1 MVIRTIKL
9 EQSNSETY
17 TSNAGLTLIG
27 QCIQLSLLDSIP
39 FEKKQRD
46 GISHSDILKSY
57 LSLASLGKSDFEAIE
72 NYREDAYLQDVVGIT
87 TIPSSSTLRQRMDDQ
102 ADDYRSVMDTAMMN
116 FMINAQVPVTAIAT
130 GHVVLDLDV
139 FPMDNSKTKKEG
151 VSRTYKGHDGYAP
164 LAVYLGEEGWCL
176 ACELREGKQH
186 GQKEFIHTLERI
198 LPRARLLTSLP
209 LLMRLDSGHDA
220 RENRLYLEKEK
231 VDYLIKWNPRQ
242 EKKAGK
248 VWLCLAEE
256 MGDQVIW
263 ETPREGKRIATFSV
277 QVKQEIA
284 GTLHTFR
291 RIMQIT
297 ERCIDK
303 KGQRLLLPEI
313 EVEGWWTSLAQPE
326 QEIIELYKQHATS
339 EQFHSEF
346 KTDLDVER
354 LPSGKFDTNDLVLA
368 CHAVAYNML
377 RFIGLQ
383 GLMGENSPV
392 RHSAKRRRVK
402 TVLQEFMY
410 LAARVM
416 KRSRQYWLRFSKQ
429 CAAYHAFGQVYR
441 HLASL

>member
-1 MVIRTIKL
+1 MVIRKIHI
-9 EQSNSETY
+9 EQSTTETY

-27 QCIQLSLLDSIP
+27 QCIKLSLLDSSP
-39 FEKKQRD
+39 FEKQQQG

-72 NYREDAYLQDVVGIT
+72 NFRGDTYFQEVVGIDQV
-87 TIPSSSTLRQRMDDQ
+87 PSAPTLRQRMDDQ
-102 ADDYRSVMDTAMMN
+102 ADDYRQVIDTTMIN
-116 FMINAQVPVTAIAT
+116 FMVKSHVPITALST
-130 GHVVLDLDV
+130 GHVALDLDV

-186 GQKEFIHTLERI
+186 SQKEFIYTLERI
-198 LPRARLLTSLP
+198 LPRARLLTSKP

-220 RENRLYLEKEK
+220 LENRLYLESEQ

-242 EKKAGK
+242 NKKRGTDWLAVAEK
-248 VWLCLAEE
+248 
-256 MGDQVIW
+256 MGVDVIW

-277 QVKQEIA
+277 TVTEEIEE
-284 GTLHTFR
+284 HTQSFR
-291 RIMQIT
+291 RVMQIT
-297 ERCIDK
+297 ERRIDK
-303 KGQRLLLPEI
+303 KGQVLLIPDI
-313 EVEGWWTSLAQPE
+313 EVEGWWTSLKQSDLDV
-326 QEIIELYKQHATS
+326 IELYKQHATS

-368 CHAVAYNML
+368 CHAFAYNML
-377 RFIGLQ
+377 RFIGLL
-383 GLMGENSPV
+383 GLMGDDSPV
-392 RHSAKRRRVK
+392 RHPAKRRRIK
-402 TVLQEFMY
+402 TVLQELMY

-416 KRSRQYWLRFSKQ
+416 KRSRQHWLRFSKG
-429 CAAYHAFGQVYR
+429 CTGYNAFGLVYR
-441 HLASL
+441 YLASL

>member
-1 MVIRTIKL
+1 L
-9 EQSNSETY
+9 EQSTTETY

-39 FEKKQRD
+39 FPKQQRG
-46 GISHSDILKSY
+46 GICHSDILKSY
-57 LSLASLGKSDFEAIE
+57 LSMASLGKSDFEAIE
-72 NYREDAYLQDVVGIT
+72 NYREDPHLKEVVGISKV
-87 TIPSSSTLRQRMDDQ
+87 PSSATLRQRMDDQ
-102 ADDYRSVMDTAMMN
+102 ADDYRTVIDTAMMN
-116 FMINAQVPVTAIAT
+116 FMSKAGVPVTAINT

-164 LAVYLGEEGWCL
+164 LAAYLGEEGWCL

-186 GQKEFIHTLERI
+186 GQKEFIHTLERV
-198 LPRARLLTSLP
+198 LPRARLLTRLP
-209 LLMRLDSGHDA
+209 LLVRLDSGHDA
-220 RENRLYLEKEK
+220 LENRLYLEKEG

-242 EKKAGK
+242 EKKKGTF
-248 VWLCLAEE
+248 WLLFAEE
-256 MGDQVIW
+256 MGDQVVW
-263 ETPREGKRIATFSV
+263 KTPRDGKRIGTFSL
-277 QVKQEIA
+277 QVEQEIE
-284 GTLHTFR
+284 GKEYTFR

-303 KGQRLLLPEI
+303 KGQVLLLPEI
-313 EVEGWWTSLAQPE
+313 EVEGWWTSLTQANDDV
-326 QEIIELYKQHATS
+326 IELYKQHATS

-346 KTDLDVER
+346 KTDLNVER

-368 CHAVAYNML
+368 CHAFAYNML
-377 RFIGLQ
+377 RFIGLL

-392 RHSAKRRRVK
+392 RHSATRRRVK
-402 TVLQEFMY
+402 TVLQELMY